1 MDEARMKIYGE
12 KDFWFI
18 TGSQN
23 IYGSEVL
30 EKVASN
36 SKKITNLLNKVT
48 PANVVYKGIVTGSD
62 EILSLIEGANYNS
75 RCVGIITWMHT
86 FSPSKMWINGLKIL
100 NKPILHL
107 HTQFNKEIPFNY
119 INMDFMNLNQ
129 SAHGDR
135 EFGFICR
142 RLKLPAK
149 VIVGHWHDKSVH
161 LKIGEWMRSAI
172 GISEGK
178 TLKVARFGDN
188 MREVAVTE
196 GDKIEAQIKLGWSVN
211 TFAIGEL
218 AERLSLVSEKEIEN
232 LFNECQKR
240 YLIKSS
246 SIKST
251 KYQLRI
257 EVALQ
262 NLLDERGIKAFT
274 TTFEDLWGLEQL
286 PGLACQMLMEKGYGF
301 GPEGDW
307 KTAALLRIIK
317 IMQKGLAGGSSF
329 MEDYTYHLIK
339 DNELVLG
346 SHMLEIC
353 PSIAD
358 GKVVIDAQPLSI
370 GGKADPARMVF
381 DGHSGKAI
389 LISLVDM
396 GDRFRLICADIEAV
410 KPISKMPKLPV
421 ACVMWYLLPDFKTGT
436 EAWIL
441 AGGAHHSV
449 LSYSVTADMLR
460 DYAEMANIEFI
471 HIGNHT
477 DINELKKDLKT
488 ANIVWKI

>member
-1 MDEARMKIYGE
+1 MKIYGE

-18 TGSQN
+18 TGSQKL
-23 IYGSEVL
+23 YGSEIL

-36 SKKITNLLNKVT
+36 SKRITELLNKVA
-48 PANVVYKGIVTGSD
+48 PANVVYKGIVTSPD
-62 EILSLIEGANYNS
+62 EISSLIKEVNYNG

-107 HTQFNKEIPFNY
+107 NTQFNKEIPFND

-135 EFGFICR
+135 EFGFICT
-142 RLKLPAK
+142 RLRLPVK
-149 VIVGHWHDKSVH
+149 VIAGHWQDKSVN

-172 GISEGK
+172 GIAEGK

-211 TFAIGEL
+211 TFGVGSL
-218 AERLSLVSEKEIEN
+218 AERIPLVPEKKIEN
-232 LFNECQKR
+232 LLKDCQKR
-240 YLIKSS
+240 YVIKTS
-246 SIKST
+246 SIQPI

-257 EVALQ
+257 EAALKYFF
-262 NLLDERGIKAFT
+262 NEESIAAFT

-286 PGLACQMLMEKGYGF
+286 PGLACQRLMEKGYGF
-301 GPEGDW
+301 GAEGDW
-307 KTAALLRIIK
+307 KTAALLRVIK
-317 IMQKGLAGGSSF
+317 IMQKGLSGGSSF
-329 MEDYTYHLIK
+329 MEDYTYHLVK

-346 SHMLEIC
+346 AHMMEVC

-358 GKVVIDAQPLSI
+358 GKIIIDSQPLSI
-370 GGKADPARMVF
+370 GGKSDPARMVF
-381 DGHSGKAI
+381 EGRSGKAI
-389 LISLVDM
+389 LASLVDM
-396 GDRFRLICADIEAV
+396 GDRLRLICADIEAV
-410 KPISKMPKLPV
+410 KPIDKMPKLPV
-421 ACVMWYLLPDFKTGT
+421 ARVMWQLLPDFKTGT
-436 EAWIL
+436 QAWIL

-449 LSYSVTADMLR
+449 LNYSITADMLR
-460 DYAEMANIEFI
+460 DYAEMADIEFV

-477 DINELKKDLKT
+477 DINELKKDLQM
-488 ANIVWKI
+488 ADLVWKLK